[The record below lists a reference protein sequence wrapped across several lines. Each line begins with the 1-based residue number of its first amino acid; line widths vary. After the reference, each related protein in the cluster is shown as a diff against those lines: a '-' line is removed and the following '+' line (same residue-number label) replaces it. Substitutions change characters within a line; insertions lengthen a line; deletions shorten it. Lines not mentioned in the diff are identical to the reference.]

1 MYYWTEKFNFHE
13 NKYSVIL
20 KCTQGHAYMH
30 VPFCTT
36 VYSYKLPVL
45 SDPLYGL
52 LSKETF

>member
-20 KCTQGHAYMH
+20 KCTQGRAYMH
-30 VPFCTT
+30 VPFCAT